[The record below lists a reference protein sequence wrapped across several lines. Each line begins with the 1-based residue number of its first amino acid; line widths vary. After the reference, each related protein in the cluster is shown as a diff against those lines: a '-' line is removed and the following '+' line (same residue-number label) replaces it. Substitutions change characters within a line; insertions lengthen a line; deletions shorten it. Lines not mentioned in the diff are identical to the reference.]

1 MQAQAAAFAKK
12 QMRGQQQKA
21 GPEQVSS
28 GSVQEKDQT
37 DWFMSPPTST
47 YPTVPSSPFGERQD
61 TSSPFVLAS
70 NPRSGEFEFAGIPA
84 EGIPPLPAIQT
95 YEPLPALP
103 LNGDNAATAAHFA
116 VGQTAARSP
125 PAKVSPSRPSH
136 PSTVG
141 FSSAAQTVDT
151 GLRIKE
157 TEDSES
163 VVLELPRGS
172 PADMCTRMSPGDC
185 VMGSHPCFPSHP
197 PSHPVSHF
205 LPSRACPV
213 FPQFAEC
220 IGLVQD

>member
-1 MQAQAAAFAKK
+1 MQAQAEAFAKK
-12 QMRGQQQKA
+12 QMRGQQPKA
-21 GPEQVSS
+21 GPERVSS
-28 GSVQEKDQT
+28 GSVPEKDQT
-37 DWFMSPPTST
+37 DWFMSPPTSK

-70 NPRSGEFEFAGIPA
+70 TPRSGEFEFAGIQE

-95 YEPLPALP
+95 YEPLPALLP
-103 LNGDNAATAAHFA
+103 NGDNAATAAHVA
-116 VGQTAARSP
+116 VGQTVTRPP
-125 PAKVSPSRPSH
+125 PAKVSPSRSSH
-136 PSTVG
+136 ASTVG
-141 FSSAAQTVDT
+141 FSSAAQAVDT
-151 GLRIKE
+151 GLRIEE

-205 LPSRACPV
+205 LPFRACPV
-213 FPQFAEC
+213 LPQFAEC
-220 IGLVQD
+220 TGLVQD